1 MKTMTQHEAR
11 QRITRLTPIT
21 DVLARIEGLARP
33 VAPRELALA
42 DAEGRVLAADLF
54 TSHAVPRAPLALR
67 DGWAV
72 QADMVADAGPYAPMP
87 LGLASAWVN
96 AGDPM
101 PSPADA
107 VLSPDAVT
115 EGGHGA
121 EAHASAT
128 AGDGVLMPGAD
139 ATPNIPLRRAGE
151 RLRAVDVAG
160 LQLAGFTRV
169 MVREPRVRVVSTA
182 EASTDT
188 AALMIARAVSA
199 AGGSVIFVHAL
210 ERALADEN
218 TDAVISI
225 GGTGEGRDDK
235 AVALLA
241 RAGEVHAHG
250 FGIAPGETAALGA
263 VATRPVLMLPGRIDA
278 AMAVFLLAGNALLSR
293 LTGAAVGEPAGS
305 LQLTRKIV
313 STVGLAEVVPVRRF
327 AGSVEPLASGHW
339 PLQALTRADGWVL
352 VPPESEGFAAGTMV
366 EVRPFP

>member
-1 MKTMTQHEAR
+1 MTQHEAR

-21 DVLARIEGLARP
+21 DVLTRIEALARP
-33 VAPRELALA
+33 AAPRELALA

-54 TSHAVPRAPLALR
+54 TSDAVPRAPLALR

-87 LGLASAWVN
+87 LSPAPAWVN
-96 AGDPM
+96 AGDPV

-107 VLSPDAVT
+107 VLPPDAVM
-115 EGGHGA
+115 EGHGA

-128 AGDGVLMPGAD
+128 VGDGVLMPGAD
-139 ATPNIPLRRAGE
+139 AMPGIPLRRAGE

-182 EASTDT
+182 GASTDT

-225 GGTGEGRDDK
+225 GGTGEGHGDK
-235 AVALLA
+235 AVAQLA

-250 FGIAPGETAALGA
+250 FGIAPGETAALGT

-293 LTGAAVGEPAGS
+293 LTGAAVREPAGS

-352 VPPESEGFAAGTMV
+352 VPPEGEGFAAGTMV